1 MTSTPVKSVDA
12 LMNFVGTKNLT
23 QTGGTNQTGSFG
35 DLMSKTTSSGKDL
48 SFQRQSETSK
58 VSPKDAGTRDMKPS
72 RTDAVKPAE
81 DVEKPAENV
90 EKPADTMEAV
100 KADTQSEQLEAV
112 QEAGEELVKDIAK
125 ELGVS
130 EEEIVKVMEELG
142 LSVYQLFDPSNL
154 TQLVLNVSGE
164 QDTAVLL
171 TDEGLFAKLQDVLKA
186 AGEISG
192 NLAEKLDIQP
202 EEMQKVLE
210 QLQAEQGNTAA
221 VPQEVMEEEAEENA
235 PKITIEVKV
244 NGETVK
250 LSADENGNVDKTIGT
265 VSQKTDETTAKPEN
279 QKQGSGEM
287 KGKSEGNEHGNA
299 LFDTALQDSVQVQE
313 ADVPQQIQGFFS
325 EQTQDIMDQIM
336 DYMKIQLKPDMNQLE
351 MQLHPASLG
360 NVQIQITSRGGE
372 VTAQFHVQNETV
384 KAAIESQIVELKES
398 LKDQGVKVEAV
409 QVMVESHGFESNL
422 WQGQGGEQNAASQN
436 GKRTPRRINLNDLD
450 ALFEEEA
457 SEEEILNA
465 RVMEM
470 NGTTVDYTA

>member
-35 DLMSKTTSSGKDL
+35 DLMSKTTSGGKDL
-48 SFQRQSETSK
+48 SPQRQSETSK
-58 VSPKDAGTRDMKPS
+58 VSPKDAAARDMKPS
-72 RTDAVKPAE
+72 RADAVKPAE
-81 DVEKPAENV
+81 DAEKPAGAV
-90 EKPADTMEAV
+90 ETTNADTKLEQMEA
-100 KADTQSEQLEAV
+100 AS
-112 QEAGEELVKDIAK
+112 EAGEEIVKDIAK

-130 EEEIVKVMEELG
+130 EEEVTRAMEELG
-142 LSVYQLFDPSNL
+142 LSFYQLFDPANL

-171 TDEGLFAKLQDVLKA
+171 TDEGLFTKLQDVLQA
-186 AGEISG
+186 AGEISD
-192 NLAEKLDIQP
+192 NLAEKLDIRP

-210 QLQAEQGNTAA
+210 QLQAEQDNIAA
-221 VPQEVMEEEAEENA
+221 APQEVAEEEAEENA

-244 NGETVK
+244 NGESVK

-265 VSQKTDETTAKPEN
+265 VSPKTEESTAKPEN

-299 LFDTALQDSVQVQE
+299 LFETSLQDRAQVQE
-313 ADVPQQIQGFFS
+313 AEAPQQTQGFFS

-384 KAAIESQIVELKES
+384 KEAIESQIVELKES

-436 GKRTPRRINLNDLD
+436 GKRTPRRINLNELD
-450 ALFEEEA
+450 ELFEEEA

>member
-23 QTGGTNQTGSFG
+23 QTGGTSQTGSFG
-35 DLMSKTTSSGKDL
+35 DLMSKTTSGGKDL
-48 SFQRQSETSK
+48 SPQRQSETSK
-58 VSPKDAGTRDMKPS
+58 VSPKDAAARDMKPN
-72 RTDAVKPAE
+72 RADAVKPAE
-81 DVEKPAENV
+81 DAG
-90 EKPADTMEAV
+90 KPADTVETANADAKSEQMEA
-100 KADTQSEQLEAV
+100 AS
-112 QEAGEELVKDIAK
+112 EAGEEIVKDVAK

-130 EEEIVKVMEELG
+130 EEEVTRAMEELG
-142 LSVYQLFDPSNL
+142 LSIYQLFDPANL

-171 TDEGLFAKLQDVLKA
+171 TDEGLFAKLQDVLQA
-186 AGEISG
+186 AGEISDD
-192 NLAEKLDIQP
+192 LAEKLDIRP

-210 QLQAEQGNTAA
+210 QLQAEHDNIVAA
-221 VPQEVMEEEAEENA
+221 PQEAVEEEAEEDA

-244 NGETVK
+244 NGESVK

-265 VSQKTDETTAKPEN
+265 VSPKTEEAAAKPEN

-287 KGKSEGNEHGNA
+287 KGKSEGNEHSNA
-299 LFDTALQDSVQVQE
+299 LFETTLQDRAQVQE
-313 ADVPQQIQGFFS
+313 AEAPQQTQGFFS

-384 KAAIESQIVELKES
+384 KEAIESQIVELKES

-436 GKRTPRRINLNDLD
+436 GKRTPRRINLNELD
-450 ALFEEEA
+450 ELFEEEA

>member
-35 DLMSKTTSSGKDL
+35 DLMSKTTSGGKDL
-48 SFQRQSETSK
+48 SPQRQSETSK
-58 VSPKDAGTRDMKPS
+58 VSPKDAAARDMKPS
-72 RTDAVKPAE
+72 RADAVKPAE
-81 DVEKPAENV
+81 DAEKPAGAV
-90 EKPADTMEAV
+90 ETANADTKSEQMEA
-100 KADTQSEQLEAV
+100 AS
-112 QEAGEELVKDIAK
+112 EAGEEIVKDIAK

-130 EEEIVKVMEELG
+130 EEEVTRAMEELG
-142 LSVYQLFDPSNL
+142 LSFYQLFDPANL

-171 TDEGLFAKLQDVLKA
+171 TDEGLFAKLQDVLQA
-186 AGEISG
+186 AGEISD
-192 NLAEKLDIQP
+192 NLAEKLDIRP

-210 QLQAEQGNTAA
+210 QLQAEQDNIAA
-221 VPQEVMEEEAEENA
+221 APQEVAEEEAEENA

-244 NGETVK
+244 NGESVK

-265 VSQKTDETTAKPEN
+265 VSPKTEESTAKPEN

-287 KGKSEGNEHGNA
+287 KGKSEGSEHGNA
-299 LFDTALQDSVQVQE
+299 LFETSLQDRAQVQE
-313 ADVPQQIQGFFS
+313 AEAPQQTQGFFS

-384 KAAIESQIVELKES
+384 KEAIESQIVELKES

-436 GKRTPRRINLNDLD
+436 GKRTPRRINLNELD
-450 ALFEEEA
+450 ELFEEEA

>member
-23 QTGGTNQTGSFG
+23 QAGGTNQTGSFG
-35 DLMSKTTSSGKDL
+35 DLMSKTTSGGKDL
-48 SFQRQSETSK
+48 SSQRQGETSK
-58 VSPKDAGTRDMKPS
+58 VSPKDTAARDMQQS
-72 RTDAVKPAE
+72 RTDV
-81 DVEKPAENV
+81 VKPAENV
-90 EKPADTMEAV
+90 EKPASTVETTN
-100 KADTQSEQLEAV
+100 ADTQSEQMEAV
-112 QEAGEELVKDIAK
+112 SEAGEEIVKDIAE

-130 EEEIVKVMEELG
+130 EEDVIRAMEELG
-142 LSVYQLFDPSNL
+142 LSFYQLFDPANL
-154 TQLVLNVSGE
+154 TQLVLNISGE
-164 QDTAVLL
+164 QDTAALL

-186 AGEISG
+186 AGDISD

-210 QLQAEQGNTAA
+210 QLQAEQDNMAA
-221 VPQEVMEEEAEENA
+221 APQEVMEEKAEEDT

-265 VSQKTDETTAKPEN
+265 VSQKADETTAKPEN

-299 LFDTALQDSVQVQE
+299 LFDTALQDRVEVQE
-313 ADVPQQIQGFFS
+313 ADVPQQTQGFFS
-325 EQTQDIMDQIM
+325 EQTQDIMNQIM

-422 WQGQGGEQNAASQN
+422 WQGQSGEQNATSQN
-436 GKRTPRRINLNDLD
+436 GKRTPRRINLNELD
-450 ALFEEEA
+450 DLFEEEA

>member
-35 DLMSKTTSSGKDL
+35 DLMSKTTSGGKDL
-48 SFQRQSETSK
+48 SPQRQSETSK
-58 VSPKDAGTRDMKPS
+58 VSPQDAAARDMKPS
-72 RTDAVKPAE
+72 RADAVKPAE
-81 DVEKPAENV
+81 DAEKPAGAV
-90 EKPADTMEAV
+90 ETANADT
-100 KADTQSEQLEAV
+100 KSEQMGAAS
-112 QEAGEELVKDIAK
+112 EAGEEIVKDIAK

-130 EEEIVKVMEELG
+130 EEEVTRAMEELG
-142 LSVYQLFDPSNL
+142 LSFYQLFDPANL

-171 TDEGLFAKLQDVLKA
+171 TDEGLFAKLQDVLQA
-186 AGEISG
+186 AGEISD
-192 NLAEKLDIQP
+192 NLAEKLDIRP

-210 QLQAEQGNTAA
+210 QLQAEQDNIAA
-221 VPQEVMEEEAEENA
+221 APQEVAEEEAEENA

-244 NGETVK
+244 NGESVK

-265 VSQKTDETTAKPEN
+265 VSPKTEESTAKPEN

-287 KGKSEGNEHGNA
+287 KGKSEGSEHGNA
-299 LFDTALQDSVQVQE
+299 LFETSLQDRAQVQE
-313 ADVPQQIQGFFS
+313 AEAPQQTQGFFS

-384 KAAIESQIVELKES
+384 KEAIESQIVELKES

-436 GKRTPRRINLNDLD
+436 GKRTPRRINLNELD
-450 ALFEEEA
+450 ELFEEEA

>member
-12 LMNFVGTKNLT
+12 LMNFVGGKNLT
-23 QTGGTNQTGSFG
+23 QTGGTNQAGSFG

-48 SFQRQSETSK
+48 SPQRQSETSK
-58 VSPKDAGTRDMKPS
+58 VSPKDAAARDMKPG

-81 DVEKPAENV
+81 DA
-90 EKPADTMEAV
+90 EKPADTVETANADAKSEQMEA
-100 KADTQSEQLEAV
+100 AS
-112 QEAGEELVKDIAK
+112 EAGKEIIKDVAK

-130 EEEIVKVMEELG
+130 EEEVTRAMEELG
-142 LSVYQLFDPSNL
+142 LSFYQLFDPANL

-164 QDTAVLL
+164 QDTTALL

-186 AGEISG
+186 AGEISD

-202 EEMQKVLE
+202 EELQKVME
-210 QLQAEQGNTAA
+210 QFQAEPDNMAA
-221 VPQEVMEEEAEENA
+221 APQEVMEEEAEENS

-265 VSQKTDETTAKPEN
+265 VSPKTDETTAKPEN
-279 QKQGSGEM
+279 QKQGGGEM
-287 KGKSEGNEHGNA
+287 KGKSEGNENSNA
-299 LFDTALQDSVQVQE
+299 LFETSLQDRAQVQE
-313 ADVPQQIQGFFS
+313 AEAPQQTQGFFS

-360 NVQIQITSRGGE
+360 SVQIQITSRGGE

-436 GKRTPRRINLNDLD
+436 GKRTPRRINLNELD
-450 ALFEEEA
+450 ELFEEEA

>member
-35 DLMSKTTSSGKDL
+35 DLMSKTTSGGKD
-48 SFQRQSETSK
+48 FNAQRQSETSK
-58 VSPKDAGTRDMKPS
+58 MSPKDAAARDMKSS
-72 RTDAVKPAE
+72 RTDTVKSAE
-81 DVEKPAENV
+81 DAR
-90 EKPADTMEAV
+90 KPADTVETVNAG
-100 KADTQSEQLEAV
+100 TESGQSEAI
-112 QEAGEELVKDIAK
+112 QEAGEELVKDVAK

-130 EEEIVKVMEELG
+130 EEDVTRAMEELG
-142 LSVYQLFDPSNL
+142 LSFYQLFDPANL

-186 AGEISG
+186 AGEISD

-210 QLQAEQGNTAA
+210 QLQAEQSNMATA
-221 VPQEVMEEEAEENA
+221 PQEVMEEEAEENS

-265 VSQKTDETTAKPEN
+265 VSQKTEETTAKPEN

-287 KGKSEGNEHGNA
+287 KGKSEGNEHSNA
-299 LFDTALQDSVQVQE
+299 LFDTALQDRAQVQE
-313 ADVPQQIQGFFS
+313 ADVPQQTQGFFS

-360 NVQIQITSRGGE
+360 SVQIQITSRGGE

-384 KAAIESQIVELKES
+384 KAALESQIVELKES

-422 WQGQGGEQNAASQN
+422 WQGQGGEQDAASQS
-436 GKRTPRRINLNDLD
+436 GKRTPRRINLNELD
-450 ALFEEEA
+450 ELFEEEA

>member
-12 LMNFVGTKNLT
+12 LMNFVGGKNLT
-23 QTGGTNQTGSFG
+23 QTGGTNQAGSFG
-35 DLMSKTTSSGKDL
+35 DLMSKTTSGGKDL
-48 SFQRQSETSK
+48 SLQRQSETSK
-58 VSPKDAGTRDMKPS
+58 VSPKDAAARDMKPG

-81 DVEKPAENV
+81 DA
-90 EKPADTMEAV
+90 EKPADTVETANADAKSEQMEA
-100 KADTQSEQLEAV
+100 AS
-112 QEAGEELVKDIAK
+112 EAGKEIVKDVAK

-130 EEEIVKVMEELG
+130 EEEVTRAMEELG
-142 LSVYQLFDPSNL
+142 LSFYQLFDPANL

-164 QDTAVLL
+164 QDTTALL

-186 AGEISG
+186 AGEISD

-202 EEMQKVLE
+202 EELQKVME
-210 QLQAEQGNTAA
+210 QFQAEPDNMAA
-221 VPQEVMEEEAEENA
+221 APQEVMEEEAEENS

-265 VSQKTDETTAKPEN
+265 VSPKTDETTAKPEN
-279 QKQGSGEM
+279 QKQGGGEM
-287 KGKSEGNEHGNA
+287 KGKSEGNENSNA
-299 LFDTALQDSVQVQE
+299 LFETSLQDRAQVQE
-313 ADVPQQIQGFFS
+313 AEAPQQTQGFFS

-360 NVQIQITSRGGE
+360 SVQIQITSRGGE

-422 WQGQGGEQNAASQN
+422 WQGQGGEQNAASQS
-436 GKRTPRRINLNDLD
+436 GKRTPRRINLNELD
-450 ALFEEEA
+450 ELFEEEA

>member
-23 QTGGTNQTGSFG
+23 QTGGTSQTGSFG
-35 DLMSKTTSSGKDL
+35 DLMSKTTSGGKDL
-48 SFQRQSETSK
+48 SPQRQSETSK
-58 VSPKDAGTRDMKPS
+58 VSPKDAAARDMKPN
-72 RTDAVKPAE
+72 RADAVKPAE
-81 DVEKPAENV
+81 DAG
-90 EKPADTMEAV
+90 KPADTVETANADAKSEQMEA
-100 KADTQSEQLEAV
+100 AS
-112 QEAGEELVKDIAK
+112 EAGEEIVKDVAK

-130 EEEIVKVMEELG
+130 EEEVTRAMEELG
-142 LSVYQLFDPSNL
+142 LSIYQLFDPANL

-171 TDEGLFAKLQDVLKA
+171 TDEGLFAKLQDVLQA
-186 AGEISG
+186 AGEISDD
-192 NLAEKLDIQP
+192 LAEKLDIRP

-210 QLQAEQGNTAA
+210 QLQAEHDNIVAA
-221 VPQEVMEEEAEENA
+221 PQEAVEEEAEENA

-244 NGETVK
+244 NGESVK

-265 VSQKTDETTAKPEN
+265 VSPKTEEATAKPEN

-287 KGKSEGNEHGNA
+287 KGKSEGNEHSNA
-299 LFDTALQDSVQVQE
+299 LFETTLQDRAQVQE
-313 ADVPQQIQGFFS
+313 AEAPQQTQGFFS

-384 KAAIESQIVELKES
+384 KEAIESQIVELKES

-436 GKRTPRRINLNDLD
+436 GKRTPRRINLNELD
-450 ALFEEEA
+450 ELFEEEA

>member
-35 DLMSKTTSSGKDL
+35 DLMSKTTSGGKDL
-48 SFQRQSETSK
+48 SPQRQSETSK
-58 VSPKDAGTRDMKPS
+58 VSPQDAAARDMKPS
-72 RTDAVKPAE
+72 RADAVKPAE
-81 DVEKPAENV
+81 DAEKPAGAV
-90 EKPADTMEAV
+90 ETANADT
-100 KADTQSEQLEAV
+100 KSEQMGAAS
-112 QEAGEELVKDIAK
+112 EAGEEIVKDIAK

-130 EEEIVKVMEELG
+130 EEEVTRAMEELG
-142 LSVYQLFDPSNL
+142 LSFYQLFDPANL

-171 TDEGLFAKLQDVLKA
+171 TDEGLFAKLQDVLQA
-186 AGEISG
+186 AGEISD
-192 NLAEKLDIQP
+192 NLAEKLDIRP

-210 QLQAEQGNTAA
+210 QLQAEQDNIAA
-221 VPQEVMEEEAEENA
+221 VPQVVAEEEAEENA

-244 NGETVK
+244 NGESVK

-265 VSQKTDETTAKPEN
+265 VSPKTEESTAKPEN

-287 KGKSEGNEHGNA
+287 KGKSEGSEHGNA
-299 LFDTALQDSVQVQE
+299 LFETSLQDRAQVQE
-313 ADVPQQIQGFFS
+313 AEAPQQTQGFFS

-384 KAAIESQIVELKES
+384 KEAIESQIVELKES

-436 GKRTPRRINLNDLD
+436 GKRTPRRINLNELD
-450 ALFEEEA
+450 ELFEEEA

>member
-12 LMNFVGTKNLT
+12 LMNFVGGKNLT
-23 QTGGTNQTGSFG
+23 QTGGTNQAGSFG

-48 SFQRQSETSK
+48 SPQRQSETSK
-58 VSPKDAGTRDMKPS
+58 VSPKDAAARDMKPG

-81 DVEKPAENV
+81 DA
-90 EKPADTMEAV
+90 EKPADTVETANADAKSEQMEA
-100 KADTQSEQLEAV
+100 AS
-112 QEAGEELVKDIAK
+112 EAGKEIVKDVAK

-130 EEEIVKVMEELG
+130 EEEVTRAMEELG
-142 LSVYQLFDPSNL
+142 LSFYQLFDPANL

-164 QDTAVLL
+164 QDTTALL
-171 TDEGLFAKLQDVLKA
+171 TNEGLFAKLQDVLKA
-186 AGEISG
+186 AGEISD

-202 EEMQKVLE
+202 EELQKVME
-210 QLQAEQGNTAA
+210 QFQAEPDNMAA
-221 VPQEVMEEEAEENA
+221 APQEVMEEEAEENS

-265 VSQKTDETTAKPEN
+265 VSPKTDETTAKPEN
-279 QKQGSGEM
+279 QKQGGGEM
-287 KGKSEGNEHGNA
+287 KGKSEGNENSNA
-299 LFDTALQDSVQVQE
+299 LFETSLQDRAQVQE
-313 ADVPQQIQGFFS
+313 AEAPQQTQGFFS

-360 NVQIQITSRGGE
+360 SVQIQITSRGGE

-422 WQGQGGEQNAASQN
+422 WQGQGGEQNAASQS
-436 GKRTPRRINLNDLD
+436 GKRTPRRINLNELD
-450 ALFEEEA
+450 ELFEEEA

>member
-12 LMNFVGTKNLT
+12 LMNFVGAKNLT

-35 DLMSKTTSSGKDL
+35 DLMSKTASGGKDL
-48 SFQRQSETSK
+48 SSQGQNEASK
-58 VSPKDAGTRDMKPS
+58 VSPKDAAARDMKQN
-72 RTDAVKPAE
+72 RADAV
-81 DVEKPAENV
+81 KPAENV
-90 EKPADTMEAV
+90 EKKANAV
-100 KADTQSEQLEAV
+100 ETTTADTQSEQVEAV
-112 QEAGEELVKDIAK
+112 SEAGEEIVKDIAK

-130 EEEIVKVMEELG
+130 EEEVIRAMEELG
-142 LSVYQLFDPSNL
+142 LSFYQLFDPAIL

-164 QDTAVLL
+164 QDTAALL
-171 TDEGLFAKLQDVLKA
+171 TDEGLFAKLQEILKIT
-186 AGEISG
+186 GEVSD
-192 NLAEKLDIQP
+192 NLAEKLGIQP
-202 EEMQKVLE
+202 EEIQKVLE
-210 QLQAEQGNTAA
+210 QLQAEQSNMAA
-221 VPQEVMEEEAEENA
+221 APQEVMEEEAEENA

-250 LSADENGNVDKTIGT
+250 LSADENGNVDKAIGI

-287 KGKSEGNEHGNA
+287 KGKSEGNEHNNA
-299 LFDTALQDSVQVQE
+299 LFDATLQDKAQVQE
-313 ADVPQQIQGFFS
+313 ADAPQPAQGFFS

-360 NVQIQITSRGGE
+360 SVQIQITSRGGE

-422 WQGQGGEQNAASQN
+422 WQGQGREQDAASQN
-436 GKRTPRRINLNDLD
+436 GKRTPRRINLNELD
-450 ALFEEEA
+450 ELFEEEA

>member
-23 QTGGTNQTGSFG
+23 QTGDTNQTGSFG
-35 DLMSKTTSSGKDL
+35 DLMSKTTSGGKDL
-48 SFQRQSETSK
+48 SPQRQSETSK
-58 VSPKDAGTRDMKPS
+58 VSPQDAAARDMKPS
-72 RTDAVKPAE
+72 RADAVKPAE
-81 DVEKPAENV
+81 DAEKPAGAV
-90 EKPADTMEAV
+90 ETANADT
-100 KADTQSEQLEAV
+100 KSEQMGAAS
-112 QEAGEELVKDIAK
+112 EAGEEIVKDIAK

-130 EEEIVKVMEELG
+130 EEEVTRAMEELG
-142 LSVYQLFDPSNL
+142 LSFYQLFDPANL

-171 TDEGLFAKLQDVLKA
+171 TDEGLFAKLQDVLQA
-186 AGEISG
+186 AGEISD
-192 NLAEKLDIQP
+192 NLAEKLDIRP

-210 QLQAEQGNTAA
+210 QLQAEQDNIAA
-221 VPQEVMEEEAEENA
+221 APQEVAEEEAEENA

-244 NGETVK
+244 NGESVK

-265 VSQKTDETTAKPEN
+265 VSPKTEESTAKPEN

-287 KGKSEGNEHGNA
+287 KGKSEGSEHGNA
-299 LFDTALQDSVQVQE
+299 LFETSLQDRAQVQE
-313 ADVPQQIQGFFS
+313 AEAPQQTQGFFS

-384 KAAIESQIVELKES
+384 KEAIESQIVELKES

-436 GKRTPRRINLNDLD
+436 GKRTPRRINLNELD
-450 ALFEEEA
+450 ELFEEEA

>member
-1 MTSTPVKSVDA
+1 MTSTPVKNVSA
-12 LMNFVGTKNLT
+12 LMNFVGGKNLT

-35 DLMSKTTSSGKDL
+35 DLMSKTTSGGKDL
-48 SFQRQSETSK
+48 TTPQQPETPK
-58 VSPKDAGTRDMKPS
+58 VSPKDVAARDMKPS
-72 RTDAVKPAE
+72 RSDTVKTVE
-81 DVEKPAENV
+81 DTK
-90 EKPADTMEAV
+90 KPADAV
-100 KADTQSEQLEAV
+100 ETVNADAQSGQVEAV
-112 QEAGEELVKDIAK
+112 QEAGEELVKDIAG

-130 EEEIVKVMEELG
+130 EEEVIRAMEELG
-142 LSVYQLFDPSNL
+142 LSFYQLFDPANL

-164 QDTAVLL
+164 QNAAVLL
-171 TDEGLFAKLQDVLKA
+171 TDEGLFTKLQDVLKA
-186 AGEISG
+186 AGEISD
-192 NLAEKLDIQP
+192 NLAKELNASP
-202 EEMQKVLE
+202 EEMQNILK
-210 QLQAEQGNTAA
+210 QLQAAKDSMTAE
-221 VPQEVMEEEAEENA
+221 PQEVLEAEETA

-265 VSQKTDETTAKPEN
+265 VSQGTDETTAKPEN

-299 LFDTALQDSVQVQE
+299 LFDTALQDRAQVQE
-313 ADVPQQIQGFFS
+313 AEAPQQTQSFFS
-325 EQTQDIMDQIM
+325 EQTQDIMNQIM
-336 DYMKIQLKPDMNQLE
+336 DYMKIQLKPGMDQLE

-372 VTAQFHVQNETV
+372 VTAHFQVQNETV
-384 KAAIESQIVELKES
+384 KAAIESQIVELKEN
-398 LKDQGVKVEAV
+398 LRDQGVKVEAV
-409 QVMVESHGFESNL
+409 QVTVESHGFESNL

-436 GKRTPRRINLNDLD
+436 GKRTPRRINLNELD
-450 ALFEEEA
+450 ELFEEEA

>member
-35 DLMSKTTSSGKDL
+35 DLMSKTTSGGKD
-48 SFQRQSETSK
+48 FNAQRQSETSK
-58 VSPKDAGTRDMKPS
+58 MSPKDAAARDMKSS
-72 RTDAVKPAE
+72 RTDTVKSAE
-81 DVEKPAENV
+81 DAR
-90 EKPADTMEAV
+90 KPADTVETVNAG
-100 KADTQSEQLEAV
+100 TESGQSEAI
-112 QEAGEELVKDIAK
+112 QEAGEELVKDVAK

-130 EEEIVKVMEELG
+130 EEDVTRAMEELG
-142 LSVYQLFDPSNL
+142 LSFYQLFDPANL

-186 AGEISG
+186 AGEISD

-210 QLQAEQGNTAA
+210 QLQAEQSNMATA
-221 VPQEVMEEEAEENA
+221 PQEVMEEEAEENS

-265 VSQKTDETTAKPEN
+265 VSQKTEETTAKPEN

-287 KGKSEGNEHGNA
+287 KGKSEGNEHSNA
-299 LFDTALQDSVQVQE
+299 LFDTALQDRAQVQE
-313 ADVPQQIQGFFS
+313 ADVPQQTQGFFS

-336 DYMKIQLKPDMNQLE
+336 DYISRFCKE
-351 MQLHPASLG
+351 LHP
-360 NVQIQITSRGGE
+360 
-372 VTAQFHVQNETV
+372 
-384 KAAIESQIVELKES
+384 
-398 LKDQGVKVEAV
+398 
-409 QVMVESHGFESNL
+409 
-422 WQGQGGEQNAASQN
+422 
-436 GKRTPRRINLNDLD
+436 
-450 ALFEEEA
+450 
-457 SEEEILNA
+457 
-465 RVMEM
+465 
-470 NGTTVDYTA
+470 

>member
-23 QTGGTNQTGSFG
+23 QTGGTSQTGSFG
-35 DLMSKTTSSGKDL
+35 DLMSKTTSGGKDL
-48 SFQRQSETSK
+48 SPQRQSETSK
-58 VSPKDAGTRDMKPS
+58 VSPKDAAARDMKPN
-72 RTDAVKPAE
+72 RADAVKPAE
-81 DVEKPAENV
+81 DAG
-90 EKPADTMEAV
+90 KPADTVETANADAKSEQMEA
-100 KADTQSEQLEAV
+100 AS
-112 QEAGEELVKDIAK
+112 EAGEEIVKDVAK

-130 EEEIVKVMEELG
+130 EEEVTRAMEELG
-142 LSVYQLFDPSNL
+142 LSIYQLFDPANL

-171 TDEGLFAKLQDVLKA
+171 TDEGLFAKLQDVLQA
-186 AGEISG
+186 AGEISDD
-192 NLAEKLDIQP
+192 LAKKLDIRP

-210 QLQAEQGNTAA
+210 QLQAEHDNIVAA
-221 VPQEVMEEEAEENA
+221 PQEAVEEEAEENA

-244 NGETVK
+244 NGESVK

-265 VSQKTDETTAKPEN
+265 VSPKAEEATAKPEN

-287 KGKSEGNEHGNA
+287 KGKSEGNEHSNA
-299 LFDTALQDSVQVQE
+299 LFETTLQDRAQVQE
-313 ADVPQQIQGFFS
+313 AEAPQQTQGFFS

-384 KAAIESQIVELKES
+384 KEAIESQIVELKES

-436 GKRTPRRINLNDLD
+436 GKRTPRRINLNELD
-450 ALFEEEA
+450 ELFEEEA